1 MSMNCLFLNIFSFM
15 LLNINILCI
24 ERQFHTLEQIAKNF
38 PMMISNYQKYP
49 VFEFNLSNN
58 INIMLQNIS
67 TFFLTDKPK
76 INENEKTITYQNL
89 NITFMYM
96 VKVNTKPIE
105 EDVYT
110 NNITF
115 YIKRGMGNIHYPE
128 YQLNHQIDHSFIFNE
143 SFEPDRIDVDIPM
156 LKDFEL
162 FNNLYQEV
170 AIPTIKE
177 YLVNAFKEAMTISL
191 VTYPGSDSFFLYTQM
206 ISYIRS
212 LGTIKV
218 NNPSE
223 PSFKSVTFK
232 SATWA
237 KISKIKTSI
246 VELDNYKI
254 NISFMRPNPFARNV
268 TFEKIQIS
276 PSSITMKDFYPDDP
290 VLEDIMRDIFNKAF
304 DHVLSQ

>member
-246 VELDNYKI
+246 V
-254 NISFMRPNPFARNV
+254 
-268 TFEKIQIS
+268 
-276 PSSITMKDFYPDDP
+276 
-290 VLEDIMRDIFNKAF
+290 
-304 DHVLSQ
+304 

>member
-24 ERQFHTLEQIAKNF
+24 ERQFHTLEQISKNF

-115 YIKRGMGNIHYPE
+115 YIIYLQKFYFIKRI
-128 YQLNHQIDHSFIFNE
+128 
-143 SFEPDRIDVDIPM
+143 
-156 LKDFEL
+156 L
-162 FNNLYQEV
+162 F
-170 AIPTIKE
+170 
-177 YLVNAFKEAMTISL
+177 
-191 VTYPGSDSFFLYTQM
+191 
-206 ISYIRS
+206 
-212 LGTIKV
+212 
-218 NNPSE
+218 
-223 PSFKSVTFK
+223 
-232 SATWA
+232 
-237 KISKIKTSI
+237 KISP
-246 VELDNYKI
+246 
-254 NISFMRPNPFARNV
+254 RQHWGR
-268 TFEKIQIS
+268 
-276 PSSITMKDFYPDDP
+276 
-290 VLEDIMRDIFNKAF
+290 
-304 DHVLSQ
+304 